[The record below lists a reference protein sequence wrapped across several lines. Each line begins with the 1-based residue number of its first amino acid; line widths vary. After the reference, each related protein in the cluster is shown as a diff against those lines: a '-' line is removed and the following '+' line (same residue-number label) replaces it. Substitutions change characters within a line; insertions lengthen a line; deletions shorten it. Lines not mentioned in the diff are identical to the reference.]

1 MREDEGEWDG
11 QVLTRLAARMTRTV
25 GLENLRCRQG
35 QGDAVVGPV
44 GHWSWRGYF
53 ANGAQEGGRA
63 VRASEGTGTAYLI
76 SGGGDGG
83 GRRRVR
89 ADEERRRCVG
99 GFSEFELLSW
109 ASWRG
114 GRVGA

>member
-1 MREDEGEWDG
+1 M
-11 QVLTRLAARMTRTV
+11 
-25 GLENLRCRQG
+25 
-35 QGDAVVGPV
+35 
-44 GHWSWRGYF
+44 
-53 ANGAQEGGRA
+53 
-63 VRASEGTGTAYLI
+63 RASEGTGTPYLI

-99 GFSEFELLSW
+99 EFSEFKLLLW